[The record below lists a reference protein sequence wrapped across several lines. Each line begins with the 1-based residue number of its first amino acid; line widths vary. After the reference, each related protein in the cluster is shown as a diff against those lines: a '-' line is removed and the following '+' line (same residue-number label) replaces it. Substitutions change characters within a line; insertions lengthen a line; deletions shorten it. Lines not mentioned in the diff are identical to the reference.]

1 MKKMAAGRNGQ
12 IADKE
17 NGHLAVEFI
26 GQSPK
31 IQQAIRVIERV
42 ARTDI
47 PVLISGESGSGK
59 DVVARLIHATS
70 ARASEPFLKV
80 NCAAIPHELLESEL
94 FGHERGS
101 FTGAHQAKPGK
112 FELADQ
118 GTVFLDELGEMP
130 LSIQPKLLQV
140 LQDKEFVRIGGH
152 QDIAVD
158 VRFIS
163 STNMPLERLLVEGK
177 FREDLYYRLN
187 VVTIQLPPLRE
198 RKEDI
203 PAICSHLIRKHA
215 TALKLDGFELPGNI
229 MDVFIHYEWPGNVR
243 ELENMVRRLIATGDE
258 SALLDLALPR
268 AEQEKPL
275 FSLPDDDD
283 LSILSLKDTAR
294 IAARQAEREMI
305 LRALKKTNWN
315 RRRAAQ
321 LLQISYKAMLYKLK
335 DAGLS
340 KHSRA
345 ASWA

>member
-1 MKKMAAGRNGQ
+1 MPGGRNGQ
-12 IADKE
+12 AAGE
-17 NGHLAVEFI
+17 NGNGHHAVELV
-26 GQSPK
+26 GNSPR
-31 IQQAIRVIERV
+31 IQQVMRVIERV

-47 PVLISGESGSGK
+47 PVLICGESGSGK
-59 DVVARLIHATS
+59 DVVARLIHSHSTRS
-70 ARASEPFLKV
+70 SKPFLKV

-101 FTGAHQAKPGK
+101 FTGAHQSKPGK

-118 GTVFLDELGEMP
+118 GTVYLDELCELPIG
-130 LSIQPKLLQV
+130 IQPKLLQV
-140 LQDKEFVRIGGH
+140 LQDKEFARLGGH
-152 QDIAVD
+152 QEIAVD

-163 STNMPLERLLVEGK
+163 STNLPLERLLAEGK

-187 VVTIQLPPLRE
+187 VVTLQLPPLRE

-203 PAICSHLIRKHA
+203 PSISAHLIQKHSL
-215 TALKLDGFELPGNI
+215 ALKVEGFELPEHLL
-229 MDVFIHYEWPGNVR
+229 DLFSRYEWPGNVR
-243 ELENMVRRLIATGDE
+243 ELENMVRRLLATGDE
-258 SALLDLALPR
+258 SAILEMGLTRVEED
-268 AEQEKPL
+268 KPV
-275 FSLPDDDD
+275 FSLPDEDDS
-283 LSILSLKDTAR
+283 SILSLKDTAR
-294 IAARQAEREMI
+294 LAARQAEREMI

-315 RRRAAQ
+315 RRRAAE